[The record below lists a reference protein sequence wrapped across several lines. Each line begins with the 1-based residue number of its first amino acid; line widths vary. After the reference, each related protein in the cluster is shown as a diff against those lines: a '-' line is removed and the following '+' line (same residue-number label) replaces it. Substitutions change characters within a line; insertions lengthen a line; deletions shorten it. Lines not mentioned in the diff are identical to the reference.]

1 MLGLILMSLPWSG
14 ICGGGKFSYFVIFL
28 CVSLIYLNLYTKMD
42 VPSTPLAPPQPTVDT
57 PTPCS
62 VRIELK
68 TWTKNNETNGNE
80 QPQVKLGGKNTV
92 NSMCE
97 EIYEGRGTLVFFF
110 VFRDM
115 GRRRY
120 FVIAGEQLL
129 SLFKYELKTGKNV
142 GKLAVNVSSTIYRS
156 WLEEEKNLKEFWAD
170 SSKDAIFLLDKAITF
185 IKGKTNFV
193 EEFDFVEIDKVAHS
207 SQPGWQDRILT
218 EHVYRSILESSKK
231 FAEVKSAGCS
241 QSGNAMT
248 VRFAKVSFL

>member
-1 MLGLILMSLPWSG
+1 MFVGVVNFLI
-14 ICGGGKFSYFVIFL
+14 FVIFL
-28 CVSLIYLNLYTKMD
+28 CVSVIYLNLYTKMD

-142 GKLAVNVSSTIYRS
+142 GKLAVNVSSNIYRS
-156 WLEEEKNLKEFWAD
+156 WLEEQENLKEFWAD

-218 EHVYRSILESSKK
+218 EHVYRSIFESSKK